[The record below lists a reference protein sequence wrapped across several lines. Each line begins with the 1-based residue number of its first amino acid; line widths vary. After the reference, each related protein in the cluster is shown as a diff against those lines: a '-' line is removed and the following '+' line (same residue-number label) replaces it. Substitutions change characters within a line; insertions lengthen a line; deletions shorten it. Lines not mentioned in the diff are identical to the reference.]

1 MNTRKT
7 LGCLLLVACA
17 AASHAAVAQDKA
29 RASFSAGAVA
39 NPDAQAI
46 EGAMKA
52 LFDKPQAPL
61 AVAPVSIEGD
71 FAVAGWLQAERGGR
85 ALLRKDAGNW
95 MIVAC
100 GGDGLK
106 QAAVLSQAGLTQASA
121 DRLAR
126 AVEQAESKLPAEQ
139 VKKFSLFGAM
149 VPVDHRHGDSSGAH
163 RP

>member
-1 MNTRKT
+1 MNVRKT
-7 LGCLLLVACA
+7 LGCLLLAACA
-17 AASHAAVAQDKA
+17 AAGHAAVAPDKA
-29 RASFSAGAVA
+29 PASLSSGAVA
-39 NPDAQAI
+39 NSDAQAI
-46 EGAMKA
+46 AVAMKA

-61 AVAPVSIEGD
+61 SVAPVSIEGD
-71 FAVAGWLQAERGGR
+71 FAVVGWLQAERGGR

-121 DRLAR
+121 ERLAR
-126 AVEQAESKLPAEQ
+126 SVEQAESKLPAEQ

-149 VPVDHRHGDSSGAH
+149 VPLDHRHGDSSGAH
-163 RP
+163 HP

>member
-1 MNTRKT
+1 MSAT
-7 LGCLLLVACA
+7 LEHIAGWNRAALAERFPA
-17 AASHAAVAQDKA
+17 AAPLPERHWPMGWEAI
-29 RASFSAGAVA
+29 
-39 NPDAQAI
+39 DA
-46 EGAMKA
+46 
-52 LFDKPQAPL
+52 
-61 AVAPVSIEGD
+61 
-71 FAVAGWLQAERGGR
+71 RGG
-85 ALLRKDAGNW
+85 
-95 MIVAC
+95 
-100 GGDGLK
+100 GLK